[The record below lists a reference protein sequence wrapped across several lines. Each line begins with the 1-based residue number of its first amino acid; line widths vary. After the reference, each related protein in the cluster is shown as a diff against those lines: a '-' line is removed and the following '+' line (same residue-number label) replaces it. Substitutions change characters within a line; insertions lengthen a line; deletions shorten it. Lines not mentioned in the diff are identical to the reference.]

1 MQVQTPPGPTA
12 PLVEQSCSLPH
23 SSLLKSA
30 RIEQRLIVVLEYV
43 FSLGHKDCN
52 NYSRY
57 PNRPV
62 DQGERPGRGR
72 GGGRGR
78 GMRGGGN
85 IRSTDG
91 FDQRGK
97 REFERHS
104 GSDRT

>member
-1 MQVQTPPGPTA
+1 MCFD
-12 PLVEQSCSLPH
+12 S
-23 SSLLKSA
+23 
-30 RIEQRLIVVLEYV
+30 
-43 FSLGHKDCN
+43 GHKDCN
-52 NYSRY
+52 NYSHY

-72 GGGRGR
+72 GK